1 MAVQAAAGLETVVA
15 VAGALIA
22 GVAVV
27 PIPPDSGPLERQ
39 HIIADS
45 KAELILG
52 EGPTDSSIPLIPID
66 IHARSAT
73 SYPEPSAAAT
83 ALIMYTSGTTGAP
96 KGVVLSRAS
105 IAADLDALAHVWNWT
120 PEDTL
125 VHGLPP
131 LFHVHGLIL
140 GVLGALR
147 VGSPLIH
154 TVRPTPDSYAAA
166 GGSLYFG
173 VPTVWSRVCG
183 DPSAAAALRSARLLV
198 SGSAPLPVPLFE
210 RMKSLTGL
218 APVERYGMS
227 ETLITVSTTHDG
239 ERRPG
244 WVGHA
249 VPGVR
254 TRLRGENGEL
264 SAHDGEQ
271 LGQLEV
277 AGAVLFDEYL
287 GNPSKT
293 AESMTEDGWFRTGD
307 IAVIDDSGFHR
318 IVGRESV
325 DMIKSGGYRIGAGEV
340 EQALLA
346 YPRRSRGRRRR
357 YAGRRSR
364 PAHSRLHRRG
374 GRSRLRCGFGLRRR
388 ITVDPQAPT
397 PGLSGGQLAPPQRYG
412 QSPEEAADALK
423 VCLFHSKRA
432 RSLPGDHDDGISH
445 PIVEA
450 AYVPCATDRNDDR
463 DRNSDCYQRTENAR
477 DTAQRHRIQHADE
490 LVTTTEHGQR
500 RNSRSEVHGGDHEC
514 IPFEG
519 LRQGRTRTSYRANA
533 YSEGEFAQGYPRM
546 PTLPIRSTRSNR
558 SRSAGQSDPN
568 LSGRNRSRIRFRASR
583 WRSFRRRPT
592 QLREWQ
598 NR

>member
-1 MAVQAAAGLETVVA
+1 MNSESTLLRSLDPRIFDDHGAAVSFGEGATLSRADLFAAATAVADRIHGAQRVAVQAAARLETVVA

-22 GVAVV
+22 GAAVV

-45 KAELILG
+45 QAELILG
-52 EGPTDSSIPLIPID
+52 DGPSDSSIPLIPID

-125 VHGLPP
+125 VHGLP

-154 TVRPTPDSYAAA
+154 TFRPTPDSYAAA

-254 TRLRGENGEL
+254 TRLRGENGQL

-277 AGAVLFDEYL
+277 A
-287 GNPSKT
+287 
-293 AESMTEDGWFRTGD
+293 
-307 IAVIDDSGFHR
+307 
-318 IVGRESV
+318 
-325 DMIKSGGYRIGAGEV
+325 
-340 EQALLA
+340 
-346 YPRRSRGRRRR
+346 
-357 YAGRRSR
+357 
-364 PAHSRLHRRG
+364 
-374 GRSRLRCGFGLRRR
+374 
-388 ITVDPQAPT
+388 
-397 PGLSGGQLAPPQRYG
+397 
-412 QSPEEAADALK
+412 
-423 VCLFHSKRA
+423 
-432 RSLPGDHDDGISH
+432 
-445 PIVEA
+445 
-450 AYVPCATDRNDDR
+450 
-463 DRNSDCYQRTENAR
+463 
-477 DTAQRHRIQHADE
+477 
-490 LVTTTEHGQR
+490 
-500 RNSRSEVHGGDHEC
+500 
-514 IPFEG
+514 
-519 LRQGRTRTSYRANA
+519 
-533 YSEGEFAQGYPRM
+533 
-546 PTLPIRSTRSNR
+546 
-558 SRSAGQSDPN
+558 
-568 LSGRNRSRIRFRASR
+568 
-583 WRSFRRRPT
+583 
-592 QLREWQ
+592 
-598 NR
+598 

>member
-1 MAVQAAAGLETVVA
+1 MNSESTLLRSLDPHTFDDHGAAVSFGEGATLSRADLLAAATAVADRIHGAQRVAVQAAAGLETVVA

-45 KAELILG
+45 QAELILG
-52 EGPTDSSIPLIPID
+52 DGPSDSSIPLIPID

-96 KGVVLSRAS
+96 KGVVLSRAA

-125 VHGLPP
+125 VHGLP

-346 YPRRSRGRRRR
+346 YPGVR
-357 YAGRRSR
+357 
-364 PAHSRLHRRG
+364 
-374 GRSRLRCGFGLRRR
+374 
-388 ITVDPQAPT
+388 
-397 PGLSGGQLAPPQRYG
+397 
-412 QSPEEAADALK
+412 EAAVVGVPDDDLGQRIVAFIVGDVADCAVVSDFVAESLSIHK
-423 VCLFHSKRA
+423 RPRQVCLVD
-432 RSLPGDHDDGISH
+432 SLP
-445 PIVEA
+445 
-450 AYVPCATDRNDDR
+450 RNAMGKV
-463 DRNSDCYQRTENAR
+463 QKK
-477 DTAQRHRIQHADE
+477 
-490 LVTTTEHGQR
+490 L
-500 RNSRSEVHGGDHEC
+500 
-514 IPFEG
+514 
-519 LRQGRTRTSYRANA
+519 L
-533 YSEGEFAQGYPRM
+533 
-546 PTLPIRSTRSNR
+546 TL
-558 SRSAGQSDPN
+558 
-568 LSGRNRSRIRFRASR
+568 
-583 WRSFRRRPT
+583 
-592 QLREWQ
+592 
-598 NR
+598 